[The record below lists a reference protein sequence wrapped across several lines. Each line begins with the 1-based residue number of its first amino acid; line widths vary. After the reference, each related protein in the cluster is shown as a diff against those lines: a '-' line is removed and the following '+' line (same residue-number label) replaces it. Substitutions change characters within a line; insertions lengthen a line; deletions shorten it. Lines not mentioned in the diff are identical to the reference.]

1 MKDYNKSKESLY
13 LKFWDV
19 NNLKGWAVSQK
30 LSVSKFELIEDFSPI
45 NEDFIK
51 HYNWESDE
59 GWKWWKWESILW
71 TITWDS

>member
-59 GWKWWKWESILW
+59 VWKWWKWESILW